1 MISQRNK
8 DKWRRRLE
16 NTITSP
22 QKGLIWVLVIEGD
35 YPLEI
40 LKLDCRCG
48 WDTMVLEYL
57 ESRYVVCQFKDRN
70 SYNKDKRLV
79 GQHRKLVQSG
89 VRDKYGERIGIQ
101 IGKFQGLVEPLFYQQ
116 LPLSKSARKT
126 IRQEHGQNYSVAKLA
141 TDWDVSE
148 SHIRQILKGDK
159 PPVSPSGDPIKQA
172 FSEGQPPVPCRV
184 VAGRGGY
191 VQ

>member
-8 DKWRRRLE
+8 DKWRKKLE
-16 NTITSP
+16 NKIEGP
-22 QKGLIWVLVIEGD
+22 QMGSIRVLVIEGD

-40 LKLDCRCG
+40 LKLDCRCS
-48 WDTMVLEYL
+48 WDTRVLEYL
-57 ESRYVVCQFKDRN
+57 ESRYVVCQFKDQD
-70 SYNKDKRLV
+70 SYTKGKRLV

-89 VRDKYGERIGIQ
+89 VRNKHGERIGIQ

-116 LPLSKSARKT
+116 LPLSKSARKA
-126 IRQEHGQNYSVAKLA
+126 IRQEHRQNYSVAKLA
-141 TDWDVSE
+141 NDWDVSE

-172 FSEGQPPVPCRV
+172 FSEGQPPAPCRV

-191 VQ
+191 GQ

>member
-1 MISQRNK
+1 M
-8 DKWRRRLE
+8 E
-16 NTITSP
+16 NIITSP

-57 ESRYVVCQFKDRN
+57 ESRYVVCQFKDRD
-70 SYNKDKRLV
+70 SYNKGKRLV
-79 GQHRKLVQSG
+79 GQHRKLVQNG
-89 VRDKYGERIGIQ
+89 VRNKYGQHIGIQ

-116 LPLSKSARKT
+116 SPLSKSARKT
-126 IRQEHGQNYSVAKLA
+126 IRQEHRHENYSVAKLA

-159 PPVSPSGDPIKQA
+159 PPVSPSKKSINIDVFEPK
-172 FSEGQPPVPCRV
+172 PPPSSRV
-184 VAGRGGY
+184 VLHRRGYGHE
-191 VQ
+191 

>member
-1 MISQRNK
+1 M
-8 DKWRRRLE
+8 E
-16 NTITSP
+16 NIITSP

-40 LKLDCRCG
+40 LKLDCRCS
-48 WDTMVLEYL
+48 WDTMVLKYL
-57 ESRYVVCQFKDRN
+57 ESRYVVCQFKDRD
-70 SYNKDKRLV
+70 SYKKGKRLV

-159 PPVSPSGDPIKQA
+159 PSVSPSGDPINQG

-191 VQ
+191 DQ

>member
-1 MISQRNK
+1 M
-8 DKWRRRLE
+8 E

-22 QKGLIWVLVIEGD
+22 QKGSIRVLVIEGD
-35 YPLEI
+35 YPQEI

-70 SYNKDKRLV
+70 SYNKGKRLV

-116 LPLSKSARKT
+116 LPLSKSAKES
-126 IRQEHGQNYSVAKLA
+126 IREEHRHENYSVAKLA

-148 SHIRQILKGDK
+148 SHIRQILKKEK
-159 PPVSPSGDPIKQA
+159 PSVWPSGDSIKQG

>member
-1 MISQRNK
+1 MTNRTM
-8 DKWRRRLE
+8 R
-16 NTITSP
+16 P
-22 QKGLIWVLVIEGD
+22 GKGLIRVLAIDGD
-35 YPLEI
+35 YPHL
-40 LKLDCRCG
+40 LLPLDLRDR
-48 WDTMVLEYL
+48 WDNMVLDYL

-70 SYNKDKRLV
+70 SYTKGKRLV
-79 GQHRKLVQSG
+79 AQHKKLVQSG
-89 VRDKYGERIGIQ
+89 EGNGIK

-116 LPLSKSARKT
+116 LPLSKSARKA
-126 IRQEHGQNYSVAKLA
+126 IRQEHRQNYSVAKLA
-141 TDWDVSE
+141 NDWDVSE